1 MAIEKS
7 YIDML
12 KECDAKIEAL
22 KELLRLSHESLDSK
36 DIEIAELKEQLE
48 AAMTFNVDVVRCLS
62 RIASVENHNEVP
74 AYIDMSRRC
83 IKTIEA
89 KQTKALKEQE

>member
-1 MAIEKS
+1 MSKGTVNIPITHYDDLKSIIGKWKESHNQAINK
-7 YIDML
+7 
-12 KECDAKIEAL
+12 
-22 KELLRLSHESLDSK
+22 
-36 DIEIAELKEQLE
+36 IAELEKELE

-89 KQTKALKEQE
+89 KQAKALKEQD

>member
-1 MAIEKS
+1 MSNIK
-7 YIDML
+7 
-12 KECDAKIEAL
+12 
-22 KELLRLSHESLDSK
+22 KELIDFETHCFETGQLQVGELMSTTIMR
-36 DIEIAELKEQLE
+36 IAELEKELE
-48 AAMTFNVDVVRCLS
+48 AAMTFNVDVIRCLS

-89 KQTKALKEQE
+89 KQAKALKEQE

>member
-1 MAIEKS
+1 MTS
-7 YIDML
+7 DTTYI
-12 KECDAKIEAL
+12 
-22 KELLRLSHESLDSK
+22 ELLRMAHESLDSK
-36 DIEIAELKEQLE
+36 DKQIAELKKELE
-48 AAMTFNVDVVRCLS
+48 EAVTFNVDVVRCLS

-89 KQTKALKEQE
+89 KQAKALKEQGK